1 MDTVRRL
8 LLAGIGAGL
17 LAGLVVSIAQFGTT
31 TPLILAAE
39 TYETPGAGH
48 APDRQSTS
56 VPEADP
62 ARIAGTI
69 LANLVTGAGFGLLL
83 VAAFAVRGEA
93 PGAMRG
99 LAWGAAGF
107 VAVALAPALGLPP
120 ELPGSRAAALEARQ
134 LWWLGTVLATAGALW
149 LLAFGGR
156 YRLLG
161 LLVLPIP
168 HLFGAPRSELVGGS
182 PPPELAAHFAAA
194 SLVVGAIFW
203 TTLGAS
209 AGWLSARVS
218 NATSWRGHEPRIRGG
233 S

>member
-17 LAGLVVSIAQFGTT
+17 LAGSVVSVVQLSTT
-31 TPLILAAE
+31 TPLLEAE
-39 TYETPGAGH
+39 SHEPPGASH
-48 APDRQSTS
+48 APDRQPSS
-56 VPEADP
+56 VSEADP
-62 ARIAGTI
+62 ARVAGTI

-93 PGAMRG
+93 SGPTRG

-107 VAVALAPALGLPP
+107 VAVVLAPALGLPP

-161 LLVLPIP
+161 LLALPIP
-168 HLFGAPRSELVGGS
+168 HLIGAPRPELVDGS
-182 PPPELAAHFAAA
+182 PPPNSRRTSLRRPWSSAPCSGLRWAPVPGGCSLAYR
-194 SLVVGAIFW
+194 
-203 TTLGAS
+203 AS
-209 AGWLSARVS
+209 A
-218 NATSWRGHEPRIRGG
+218 TSVGTR
-233 S
+233 

>member
-17 LAGLVVSIAQFGTT
+17 LAGLVVSILQFGTT
-31 TPLILAAE
+31 TPLILVAE

-48 APDRQSTS
+48 APDRQPTS
-56 VPEADP
+56 VPEVDP

-93 PGAMRG
+93 PGPTRG

-107 VAVALAPALGLPP
+107 VTVALAPALGLPP

-149 LLAFGGR
+149 LMAFGGR

-161 LLVLPIP
+161 LLGLPIP
-168 HLFGAPRSELVGGS
+168 HLIGAPRPEIVGGPS
-182 PPPELAAHFAAA
+182 PPELAAHFAAA
-194 SLVVGAIFW
+194 SLVVGAVFW
-203 TTLGAS
+203 ATLGVS
-209 AGWLSARVS
+209 AGWLSTHVS
-218 NATSWRGHEPRIRGG
+218 GVGYQRGYEVRRNR
-233 S
+233 